1 MTRERAIRKQSKKRT
16 RSVWVATG
24 TFMACAAVRPSGHA
38 YATEAK
44 AVAESAGAAK
54 APATLPVRRFE
65 IPAGPLGA
73 VLDAYRAAT
82 GVEVRV
88 PDSGVLQIPSPGVS
102 GVLSVEVALRQI
114 LAGTGLGYRFTSGD
128 TVSLTLDARES
139 VEVTAQ
145 VPIEIS
151 PKFTEP
157 IRDTPQ
163 TISVVPAQVM
173 EEQATST
180 LRDALRNVAGI
191 SIAAGEGGFQ
201 GDSLTLRG
209 FSARNDIYID
219 GMRDFGSYYRD
230 PFNLQQVE
238 VLKGPASS
246 EFGRGSTGGVI
257 NQSSK
262 APSLRPFLGAD
273 LFLGTA
279 QTYRV
284 TADMAQP
291 LTAIGDGAAFQLAVM
306 GNDSHVAGRDVAQN
320 RRFGV
325 APSFGFG
332 LDGPTRVT
340 LSYFHLTARDIPDYG
355 VPWYFNEPA
364 PVDRSNYYGFEDGSF
379 LDTTADMGTIRFEH
393 DFSPGVSIRNQARYA
408 RYSRDGRITEA
419 RIPTSVTPETPLDTI
434 AVTRNQIA
442 VSSAETFLQNQLD
455 ATFRFATG
463 GLQHTV
469 VAGIEFGRETSDPI
483 RRAYTGVPGT
493 SLLRPDPGQEFAGT
507 STVSSRVDATSD
519 TFAAYALDTVAI
531 GKFDVTAGIRWDRF
545 ATDYVQ
551 SVAPVLDLSRTDEMP
566 NWRAA
571 IVYKPTPLGAI
582 YFDAGTSSNPSA
594 EALSLSAANVNL
606 DPEENRT
613 YEVGT
618 KWDLSAG
625 RLAVRVAAFR
635 TEKLNARE
643 PDPNNP
649 ALNVLA
655 GKQRVDGAELEI
667 GGRITD
673 DWRVN
678 LAYAYL
684 NGKLVESEYYPQA
697 VGARLANVP
706 ENTFRLWNVF
716 SLPWAFELGAG
727 ANYVGSRTA
736 STTAPNDPV
745 TGLLKEAPGYWT
757 FDAMIRRP
765 ISTSIDL
772 QLNLYN
778 LGNTTYYD
786 QLHPG
791 HIVPGAGRAAL
802 LGVALKM

>member
-1 MTRERAIRKQSKKRT
+1 
-16 RSVWVATG
+16 
-24 TFMACAAVRPSGHA
+24 
-38 YATEAK
+38 
-44 AVAESAGAAK
+44 
-54 APATLPVRRFE
+54 
-65 IPAGPLGA
+65 
-73 VLDAYRAAT
+73 
-82 GVEVRV
+82 
-88 PDSGVLQIPSPGVS
+88 
-102 GVLSVEVALRQI
+102 
-114 LAGTGLGYRFTSGD
+114 
-128 TVSLTLDARES
+128 
-139 VEVTAQ
+139 
-145 VPIEIS
+145 
-151 PKFTEP
+151 
-157 IRDTPQ
+157 
-163 TISVVPAQVM
+163 
-173 EEQATST
+173 
-180 LRDALRNVAGI
+180 
-191 SIAAGEGGFQ
+191 
-201 GDSLTLRG
+201 
-209 FSARNDIYID
+209 
-219 GMRDFGSYYRD
+219 MRDFGSYYRD

-246 EFGRGSTGGVI
+246 EFGRGSTGGVV

-262 APSLRPFLGAD
+262 APSLQPFVGAD

-279 QTYRV
+279 QTFRA
-284 TADMAQP
+284 TADIDQP
-291 LTAIGDGAAFQLAVM
+291 LTALGDGAAFQLAVM

-340 LSYFHLTARDIPDYG
+340 LSYFHLTAKDIPDYG

-364 PVDRSNYYGFEDGSF
+364 PVDRANYYGFEDGSF

-393 DFSPGVSIRNQARYA
+393 DFSPSVSIRNQARYA

-434 AVTRNQIA
+434 QVTRNQIA
-442 VSSAETFLQNQLD
+442 VNSAETFLQNQLD

-463 GLQHTV
+463 NLQHTV
-469 VAGIEFGRETSDPI
+469 VTGIEFGRETSDPI
-483 RRAYTGVPGT
+483 RRAFSGVPGT

-507 STVSSRVDATSD
+507 STVSSRVDTTSD

-551 SVAPVLDLSRTDEMP
+551 SVAPVQDLSRDRRDAQLESGHRLQAHADGRDLLRRRDLLQPVGRGPVALGRQRRPRT
-566 NWRAA
+566 RRRTA
-571 IVYKPTPLGAI
+571 PTRSARS
-582 YFDAGTSSNPSA
+582 GTS
-594 EALSLSAANVNL
+594 LQ
-606 DPEENRT
+606 
-613 YEVGT
+613 
-618 KWDLSAG
+618 G

-649 ALNVLA
+649 ALNVLS
-655 GKQRVDGAELEI
+655 GKQRVDGAELEVS
-667 GGRITD
+667 GRIT
-673 DWRVN
+673 
-678 LAYAYL
+678 
-684 NGKLVESEYYPQA
+684 E
-697 VGARLANVP
+697 RLARQPRVRLP
-706 ENTFRLWNVF
+706 ERKARRVAV
-716 SLPWAFELGAG
+716 LPAMPSARAWPTCRRTRSGCGTSSRCPGPSSSAAG

-765 ISTSIDL
+765 LSPSLEL

-802 LGVALKM
+802 LGVAMKM